1 MQNIQFLEFDNTPRL
16 VKELSE
22 RIGEMLEESI
32 TSRGKASLAVSGGS
46 TPLPLFIA
54 LSEIALAWEKV
65 FITLVDERW
74 VDPGAKDSNERLVRE
89 NLLQAMAAEARFIG
103 MKTPDASAR
112 AGEDSCTAA
121 LSSIP
126 LPFDVLILGMGN
138 DGHTASLFP
147 GADRLSEAVALDSG
161 KLCMA
166 ISPPVTPH
174 ERMSLTLPAILNARE
189 IILHISGKEKQ
200 ATYTKACLHEP
211 AEEMPIRYIL
221 TQAQAPVTVY
231 WAP

>member
-1 MQNIQFLEFDNTPRL
+1 
-16 VKELSE
+16 
-22 RIGEMLEESI
+22 
-32 TSRGKASLAVSGGS
+32 
-46 TPLPLFIA
+46 
-54 LSEIALAWEKV
+54 
-65 FITLVDERW
+65 
-74 VDPGAKDSNERLVRE
+74 
-89 NLLQAMAAEARFIG
+89 

-112 AGEDSCTAA
+112 AGEESCTSA

-147 GADRLSEAVALDSG
+147 GADRLSEAVNLDSG

-166 ISPPVTPH
+166 ICPPVTPH
-174 ERMSLTLPAILNARE
+174 ERMSLTLPAILNSRE
-189 IILHISGKEKQ
+189 IILLISGKEKHD
-200 ATYTKACLHEP
+200 TYIKACRQEP

-221 TQAQAPVTVY
+221 NQAQAPVTVY